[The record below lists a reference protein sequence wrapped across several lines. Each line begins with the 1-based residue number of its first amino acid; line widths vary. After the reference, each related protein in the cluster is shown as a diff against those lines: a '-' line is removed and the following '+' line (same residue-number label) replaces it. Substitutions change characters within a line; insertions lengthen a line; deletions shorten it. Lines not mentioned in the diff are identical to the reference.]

1 MKSELNPSE
10 NTLSLNFIKE
20 STGWHIDLPEWSGAK
35 ADLQMVAGADTFLD
49 FLSDNGDKVNML
61 ASTSNSFD
69 YTGILKKIADKGEGG
84 GADYDLMEYDKVI
97 YPDGG
102 HLMWL
107 CDVTKFVFGQLPDTI
122 YFKELN

>member
-1 MKSELNPSE
+1 
-10 NTLSLNFIKE
+10 
-20 STGWHIDLPEWSGAK
+20 
-35 ADLQMVAGADTFLD
+35 
-49 FLSDNGDKVNML
+49 
-61 ASTSNSFD
+61 
-69 YTGILKKIADKGEGG
+69 
-84 GADYDLMEYDKVI
+84 LMEYDKVI

>member
-1 MKSELNPSE
+1 MKSELKASG

-20 STGWHIDLPEWSGAK
+20 STGWYIDLPLWTGEKS
-35 ADLQMVAGADTFLD
+35 DLQMVSGADTFLD
-49 FLSDNGDKVNML
+49 FLSDNGTAVSMT
-61 ASTSNSFD
+61 ASDNGDCD
-69 YTGILKKIADKGEGG
+69 YRGVLKKIKDREQGG

-97 YPDGG
+97 YPGG
-102 HLMWL
+102 AHPMWL